1 MQLKLPTVS
10 VWYLV
15 ALWYLSAC
23 VAVTSS
29 RAVLKATHMP
39 FCLSALQFIMS
50 SALSYTLLRWVL
62 PWTTRGNYKPVLGAM
77 PSDSPEFKLVRSIA
91 LTYTLGFVFTNVA
104 LGLCNGQSSHSAI
117 QPAGLSA
124 PLSSSPSPVAALL
137 ATANSTPPPPLNQIV
152 THSLTHS
159 LSSLTKIFFPTQRRS
174 PRRSSRRSPSAR

>member
-91 LTYTLGFVFTNVA
+91 LTYTLGFVFTNIA
-104 LGLCNGQSSHSAI
+104 LGLCNGACR
-117 QPAGLSA
+117 GKF
-124 PLSSSPSPVAALL
+124 ALL
-137 ATANSTPPPPLNQIV
+137 SIMDRL
-152 THSLTHS
+152 SLFS
-159 LSSLTKIFFPTQRRS
+159 LFRRGAIICC
-174 PRRSSRRSPSAR
+174 RSSIIC